1 MSLVLQAHQISKSYG
16 EQQLFNSFSL
26 KVYSGE
32 RIGITGPNGAGKSTL
47 LKVLA
52 GIESPDEGSVRLYT
66 SYSFL
71 RQQDDGVPESMASS
85 LPVGRNQR
93 LMGLLDWE
101 PDRQHVHLSG
111 GEKAKLRFL
120 HAFDPDC
127 GILFA
132 DEPTSNLD
140 MESADIVKKELKAY
154 KGTLLLVSHDRDLL
168 DELCDTIL
176 EIMNGEVRVFPETTR
191 NMSGSVKPNTKDRF
205 SSTSPI
211 SGNAIV

>member
-71 RQQDDGVPESMASS
+71 RQQDDGV
-85 LPVGRNQR
+85 
-93 LMGLLDWE
+93 
-101 PDRQHVHLSG
+101 
-111 GEKAKLRFL
+111 
-120 HAFDPDC
+120 
-127 GILFA
+127 
-132 DEPTSNLD
+132 
-140 MESADIVKKELKAY
+140 
-154 KGTLLLVSHDRDLL
+154 
-168 DELCDTIL
+168 
-176 EIMNGEVRVFPETTR
+176 
-191 NMSGSVKPNTKDRF
+191 
-205 SSTSPI
+205 
-211 SGNAIV
+211 